1 MEPAKIL
8 IVEDEPSAMELLE
21 MHLTENGFEVSSA
34 FDGKGCLEQV
44 SHFRPQIVI
53 LDVRLPDANGLD
65 LINQIKEAGD
75 APHIIVVT
83 AYHDMSTTIKAIKHG
98 AFEYIPKP
106 IDVDELDA
114 AIERALELSRT
125 RLMTDGLVINPSNN
139 FETGEIIGKTREMKE
154 IFKTI
159 GMLSSNRITVLI
171 EGETGTGKELV
182 ARAIHFHSPYK
193 DEPFIAINCSTIVD
207 ELLESDLFGHERGAF
222 TGAVSLK
229 KGKFEVARNGTIL
242 LDEIGEIPF
251 ELQAKLLRFLQDK
264 EFQRVGGDKTLN
276 SDARVIASTNR
287 DLLQMIMNGNFRQ
300 DLYYRLSV
308 AKIQIPALRE
318 RKPDIPLIVE
328 YLLKKINRNLHK
340 NVERVE
346 AGALSRIVEHDWPGN
361 VRELENFLTRAVVHA
376 QGNTLLEKAV
386 SPLLNG
392 ADLKAGR
399 ENDTRERTGKEGNLQ
414 EVEKEHIL
422 EVLQRTKWHYGN
434 ACKIL
439 GISYPTL
446 KKRIRTYGILP
457 KARKHPLL

>member
-1 MEPAKIL
+1 MEPTRIL

-21 MHLTENGFEVSSA
+21 MHLTEKGFEVGSA
-34 FDGKGCLEQV
+34 LDGKGCIEKINC
-44 SHFRPQIVI
+44 FKPQIII

-65 LINQIKEAGD
+65 LINDIKEAGD
-75 APHIIVVT
+75 APYIIVVT
-83 AYHDMSTTIKAIKHG
+83 AFHDMATTIRAIKQG

-106 IDVDELDA
+106 IDLDELDS

-125 RLMTDGLVINPSNN
+125 RQMTDGLVINPSGN
-139 FETGEIIGKTREMKE
+139 FESGEIVGRTREMKE
-154 IFKTI
+154 IFKAI
-159 GMLSSNRITVLI
+159 GMLSTNRITVLI

-182 ARAIHFHSPYK
+182 ARAIHFHGPYR
-193 DEPFIAINCSTIVD
+193 DEPFIAINCSTIVG

-229 KGKFEVARNGTIL
+229 KGKFEVARNGTVL

-251 ELQAKLLRFLQDK
+251 ELQAKLLRVLQDT
-264 EFQRVGGDKTLN
+264 EFQRVGGDTTLY

-287 DLLQMIMNGNFRQ
+287 DLQQMIMNGNFRQ

-318 RKPDIPLIVE
+318 RKADIPLIVE
-328 YLLKKINRNLHK
+328 HLLKKINRSLHK

-346 AGALSRIVEHDWPGN
+346 AGALNRIVEYDWPGN
-361 VRELENFLTRAVVHA
+361 VRELENFLTRAVVYA
-376 QGNTLLEKAV
+376 QGNTLLEKTL
-386 SPLLNG
+386 SPLVNG
-392 ADLKAGR
+392 VNLKAGR
-399 ENDTRERTGKEGNLQ
+399 ERGTREVTQKEGNLQ
-414 EVEKEHIL
+414 ELEKEHIL
-422 EVLQRTKWHYGN
+422 EVLQGTRWHYGN

-446 KKRIRTYGILP
+446 KKRLRAHGILS
-457 KARKHPLL
+457 KARKHSLS